1 MPHNPNRWTD
11 RVTSSRLTAVV
22 AVSILAIVLAGTVRA
37 QTGSLKIGV
46 FDAQRISEET
56 VEGRRIQTKL
66 EEFRDRKQ
74 AELAQA
80 EKELGDLQTQL
91 EAQSLSLSN
100 EKRLSLEKEIQRKA
114 LTLQQIRDTATREMQ
129 LEVGEAQDQ
138 FQRQLVAV
146 IDSYG
151 QSEGFDLILEIG
163 TVVYAS
169 KTIDVTT
176 AIVDRFNDVVKP
188 PAEEADAG
196 GGS

>member
-176 AIVDRFNDVVKP
+176 AIVDRFNEVVKP
-188 PAEEADAG
+188 PAEQTG
-196 GGS
+196 NP